1 MPPAARTHASAVRY
15 SSLAP
20 RSSRGLARRSAPHV
34 ARRSVSWRV
43 WLAKRRGRGR
53 RAMAQSAE
61 PLKAKADAAFRAGEA
76 VEAAALYGEALAA
89 ALAGGSDK
97 AHILHANRSAALLK
111 TGNVAGA
118 AADALACVRLDASYT
133 KGFYRLGAALLK
145 AGWLQEALR
154 AFEAGE
160 KAAKT
165 PAAAAEMA
173 AGATE
178 VRVLSDARASCAVGR
193 LPGAPALRRCPV
205 RQGFS
210 RRAAA

>member
-1 MPPAARTHASAVRY
+1 M
-15 SSLAP
+15 AP
-20 RSSRGLARRSAPHV
+20 
-34 ARRSVSWRV
+34 
-43 WLAKRRGRGR
+43 
-53 RAMAQSAE
+53 SAE

-89 ALAGGSDK
+89 AAAAGDLDK

-111 TGNVAGA
+111 TGDVAGA

-178 VRVLSDARASCAVGR
+178 VRVLSDARAGSAAGGVRGA
-193 LPGAPALRRCPV
+193 PGAQQCPV